1 MRFSGSILATMD
13 DSAALGARQQ
23 KGGEGYAMKFDWRIE
38 RFFLIIGMVLLLACV
53 VARVD
58 GIVMARAA
66 VWSFEALQSEPPTAD
81 SASVKPETSLLDFR
95 LWSEKRVNAYK
106 AALGMKMEPPLA
118 VLSIPRIGV
127 EVPVFDG
134 TDDLILNRGAGRI
147 SGTAKPGQPGNI
159 GIAAHR
165 DGFFRGLKD
174 IRVGDRI
181 ELRAQDNEFL
191 YAVDD
196 IEIVQPT
203 DVSVLRNRSSS
214 SVTLVT
220 CYPFYFV
227 GDAPQRYVVHAS
239 MVDSD
244 KATASGTNSAV
255 KKAEKEHTQ

>member
-1 MRFSGSILATMD
+1 
-13 DSAALGARQQ
+13 
-23 KGGEGYAMKFDWRIE
+23 MKSNWRIE
-38 RFFLIIGMVLLLACV
+38 RFFLIAGLVLLLVCV
-53 VARVD
+53 VLRVD
-58 GIVMARAA
+58 GLVMSRAA
-66 VWSFEALQSEPPTAD
+66 IWSYEAHQSESANTDNAGGKPD
-81 SASVKPETSLLDFR
+81 SSSLDFS

-106 AALGMKMEPPLA
+106 AALAIKVDAPLA

-181 ELRAQDNEFL
+181 ALRAQSNEFL
-191 YAVDD
+191 YTVDD

-203 DVSVLRNRSSS
+203 DVSVLKNRPSS

-227 GDAPQRYVVHAS
+227 GDAPQRYIVHAS
-239 MVDSD
+239 IVDSD
-244 KATASGTNSAV
+244 KTTASGTNSAV
-255 KKAEKEHTQ
+255 KKTEKEHTQ